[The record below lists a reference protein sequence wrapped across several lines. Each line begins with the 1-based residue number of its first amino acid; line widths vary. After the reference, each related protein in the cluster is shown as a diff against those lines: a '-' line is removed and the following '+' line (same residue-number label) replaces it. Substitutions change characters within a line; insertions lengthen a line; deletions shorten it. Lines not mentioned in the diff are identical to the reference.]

1 MNRKSALFLGLQL
14 LLGISILLS
23 ACGEGGEPTATS
35 APEATK
41 APVISPTATSAPTLA
56 PTATPD
62 PTGAFFLYIE
72 APEEVVPYYSNP
84 TIDVVGRTRLDAAV
98 SVGDAFVEVDE
109 DGRFRATIQMQVG
122 TNIIEVLAS
131 TETGEEKFAIL
142 TVIYEP

>member
-1 MNRKSALFLGLQL
+1 MHKRLTQLAGL
-14 LLGISILLS
+14 LLILGIGILLS
-23 ACGEGGEPTATS
+23 ACVEGGEPTATS
-35 APEATK
+35 APAATT
-41 APVISPTATSAPTLA
+41 APVVSPTLEPIS
-56 PTATPD
+56 TATPD

-109 DGRFRATIQMQVG
+109 DGRFRATVQLQVG

-131 TETGEEKFAIL
+131 TETDEEKFAIL

>member
-1 MNRKSALFLGLQL
+1 MNRKSALFLGLTL

-35 APEATK
+35 APAAT
-41 APVISPTATSAPTLA
+41 PAPTLT

-109 DGRFRATIQMQVG
+109 DGRFRATVQLQVG

-131 TETGEEKFAIL
+131 TETDEEKFAIL